1 MEDDELT
8 PLSGFGTDMSTDHE
22 AGKLPPSYGR
32 GALVGSLVARLRRE
46 PRRSI
51 ALLGAAGT
59 GKTALV
65 HAVVREMWLM
75 ANGSWRVIRV
85 SPTDIIAGTKYSGEW
100 ETKVR
105 RLVEAV
111 RAPKRVV

>member
-1 MEDDELT
+1 MSDTSPALT
-8 PLSGFGTDMSTDHE
+8 EFGTDVT
-22 AGKLPPSYGR
+22 
-32 GALVGSLVARLRRE
+32 ALFEKGSLPRGYGMAALRSSLMARLLRE

-51 ALLGAAGT
+51 ALLGASGT

-65 HAVVREMWLM
+65 HSLVGELAKM

-85 SPTDIIAGTKYSGEW
+85 SPTDLIAGTKYSGEW

-105 RLVEAV
+105 ALIEAV
-111 RAPKRVV
+111 KAPRRV